1 MRKDSAGG
9 GGEQWAGCDSSADRR
24 LLVSLLTELDG
35 LKEKDGGCH
44 VLTIAATNRP
54 WDLDEAILSRF
65 EKSIFIPLPDEDAR
79 RRLLE
84 LHLQEKGYQV
94 AIPDATLLK
103 QTEGLSGREISHLC
117 KERIQDMMHAANP
130 DAASRASEGRAA
142 MENYRL
148 QIRPLEVADLDRARP
163 KIQPRTTTES
173 TELFRRWASD
183 GNS

>member
-35 LKEKDGGCH
+35 LKEKDGGSH

-54 WDLDEAILSRF
+54 W